1 MARDISD
8 QVAENRRGVTRL
20 DGQFVTVPDRVQQ
33 NLRFERNTIAVEVTV
48 EVYTRSLGSSL
59 ISGHPDGSR
68 HGSGHGVAGDVR
80 SDWSQVSAT
89 TASSQWTREGRNA
102 VRDALDGQQ
111 TGAISGTAVGTG
123 GGTAQPGD
131 STLTARTG
139 DTFAYGAKG
148 GAPNEV
154 RARSQY
160 LYAEAGDGSPDVQE
174 FGLESND
181 GSLMARATLSSAVPL
196 GRSEELRVDL
206 TATITGSTGTNKTV
220 TSDGEAAIADSIQA
234 QGSTVGLA
242 EIAWG
247 TGSPTIDPSTS
258 ALANEVFS
266 KDAARSL
273 DLETIEVSA
282 PQFEFEPSGQPYDY
296 TEAAVVDNQ
305 GRVVW
310 LVDFTSDPYP
320 KDEQTQFTTSVGF
333 RIV

>member
-1 MARDISD
+1 MARGIPD
-8 QVAENRRGVTRL
+8 QVAENRRDVTRL
-20 DGQFVTVPDRVQQ
+20 DGQFVSVPDRVQQ

-59 ISGHPDGSR
+59 ISGHPNGSQ

-80 SDWSQVSAT
+80 EDWSLVNTTTDSAE
-89 TASSQWTREGRNA
+89 WTREGRNA
-102 VRDALDGQQ
+102 VRDALDGQP
-111 TGAISGTAVGTG
+111 TGAIGGTAVGTG
-123 GGTAQPGD
+123 SGTVQPSD

-139 DTFAYGAKG
+139 DAFAYGVKDA
-148 GAPNEV
+148 ANEV

-160 LYAEAGDGSPDVQE
+160 LYAEAGDGSPDPQE
-174 FGLESND
+174 FGLESGD
-181 GSLMARATLSSAVPL
+181 GSLMARATLSSAVTL

-220 TSDGEAAIADSIQA
+220 TSDGEAAIADSIQT

-242 EIAWG
+242 ELAWG
-247 TGSPTIDPSTS
+247 TGTPTIDPSTS
-258 ALANEVFS
+258 ALASEVFR

-320 KDEQTQFTTSVGF
+320 KDEQTQFATSVGF